1 MKKWLGSGM
10 LLLTAVIWGV
20 AFVAQSVGMDYVEPF
35 TFNFARYI
43 IGGIVLLPF
52 LGLGNPKRNRGCT
65 VKAVQSKTAGR
76 AKEDAGVSGK
86 AQSNDDKAQSND
98 DKAQADEDKA
108 ERRKVIKKSVFAGI
122 VCGFILCIASMLQQ
136 FGIMYTSV
144 VGKAGFIT
152 ALYIIM
158 VPVLGIFL
166 RKKTKPLVWLCV
178 LISVIGLYL
187 LCVSDGYR
195 LEPADIL
202 LLACALFFAFHIIFI
217 DYISPGTNGVLISC
231 VQFFVAGICCMI
243 AMFLWESP
251 DIAGMLRAYIPILYT
266 GVLSCGVAYTFQIL
280 GQKYVE
286 PTKASLI
293 LCLESVVSVLAG
305 WLLLRQ
311 ALSMRELIGCV
322 VMFVAIIMAQFVQ
335 KEEPAPEE

>member
-10 LLLTAVIWGV
+10 LLLTAIIWGV

-43 IGGIVLLPF
+43 IGAIVLLPF
-52 LGLGNPKRNRGCT
+52 LGLGNPK
-65 VKAVQSKTAGR
+65 KTAAGEEANT
-76 AKEDAGVSGK
+76 AKK
-86 AQSNDDKAQSND
+86 KMI
-98 DKAQADEDKA
+98 
-108 ERRKVIKKSVFAGI
+108 RKSILGGI
-122 VCGFILCIASMLQQ
+122 GCGILLCIASMLQQ
-136 FGIMYTSV
+136 FGIMYTNV

-152 ALYIIM
+152 ALYIIL
-158 VPVLGIFL
+158 VPVLGIFF
-166 RKKTKPLVWLCV
+166 RKKTKPLVWVCV
-178 LISVIGLYL
+178 VISVIGLYL

-195 LEPADIL
+195 LEVADIF
-202 LLACALFFAFHIIFI
+202 LLACALVFAFHIIFI

-231 VQFFVAGICCMI
+231 VQFFVAGILCMI
-243 AMFLWESP
+243 AMFLFENPSL
-251 DIAGMLRAYIPILYT
+251 AGMLKAYIPILYT

-305 WLLLRQ
+305 WLLLQQ
-311 ALSMRELIGCV
+311 ALSVRELIGCV

-335 KEEPAPEE
+335 KEEPAAEK

>member
-43 IGGIVLLPF
+43 IGAIVLLPF
-52 LGLGNPKRNRGCT
+52 LGLGNTGKKADVISDEEQLKKQKR
-65 VKAVQSKTAGR
+65 
-76 AKEDAGVSGK
+76 
-86 AQSNDDKAQSND
+86 
-98 DKAQADEDKA
+98 
-108 ERRKVIKKSVFAGI
+108 IKKSILGGI
-122 VCGFILCIASMLQQ
+122 GCGLFLFIASMLQQ
-136 FGIMYTSV
+136 FGIMYTNV

-152 ALYIIM
+152 ALYIIL

-166 RKKTKPLVWLCV
+166 RKKTKPLVWVCV
-178 LISVIGLYL
+178 VISVIGLYL
-187 LCVSDGYR
+187 LCVSDRYR
-195 LEPADIL
+195 LEFADIL

-217 DYISPGTNGVLISC
+217 DYISPGTNGVLVSC
-231 VQFFVAGICCMI
+231 VQFFVAGICCMV
-243 AMFLWESP
+243 AMLLFESP
-251 DIAGMLRAYIPILYT
+251 SVAGMLKAYIPILYT

-305 WLLLRQ
+305 WLLLKQ
-311 ALSMRELIGCV
+311 ALSARELIGCV
-322 VMFVAIIMAQFVQ
+322 IMFAAIIMAQFVQ
-335 KEEPAPEE
+335 KEETTASEN

>member
-52 LGLGNPKRNRGCT
+52 LGLGNPKP
-65 VKAVQSKTAGR
+65 QSTEEKS
-76 AKEDAGVSGK
+76 KED
-86 AQSNDDKAQSND
+86 
-98 DKAQADEDKA
+98 
-108 ERRKVIKKSVFAGI
+108 RRQIIKKSIIGGI
-122 VCGFILCIASMLQQ
+122 GCGLLLCVASMLQQ
-136 FGIMYTSV
+136 FGIMYTDV

-152 ALYIIM
+152 ALYIIL

-166 RKKTKPLVWLCV
+166 RKKTSPLVWLCV
-178 LISVIGLYL
+178 GISVVGLYL
-187 LCVSDGYR
+187 LCVSEGYR
-195 LEPADIL
+195 LEVADVF
-202 LLACALFFAFHIIFI
+202 LLACALMFAFHIIFI
-217 DYISPGTNGVLISC
+217 DYISPGTNGVLVSC
-231 VQFFVAGICCMI
+231 VQFFTAGVCCMA
-243 AMFLWESP
+243 AMLLFESP
-251 DIAGMLRAYIPILYT
+251 SIAGMLKAYIPILYT

-286 PTKASLI
+286 PAKASLI

-305 WLLLRQ
+305 WILLQQ
-311 ALSMRELIGCV
+311 ALSVRELIGC
-322 VMFVAIIMAQFVQ
+322 IIMFAAILIAQFVQ
-335 KEEPAPEE
+335 KEEPAENRE

>member
-43 IGGIVLLPF
+43 IGAIVLLPF
-52 LGLGNPKRNRGCT
+52 LGLGNTGKKADVISDEEQLKKQKR
-65 VKAVQSKTAGR
+65 
-76 AKEDAGVSGK
+76 
-86 AQSNDDKAQSND
+86 
-98 DKAQADEDKA
+98 
-108 ERRKVIKKSVFAGI
+108 IKKSILGGI
-122 VCGFILCIASMLQQ
+122 GCGLFLFIASMLQQ
-136 FGIMYTSV
+136 FGIMYTNV

-152 ALYIIM
+152 ALYIIL

-166 RKKTKPLVWLCV
+166 RKKTKPLVWVCV
-178 LISVIGLYL
+178 VISVIGLYL

-195 LEPADIL
+195 LEFADIL

-217 DYISPGTNGVLISC
+217 DYISPGTNGVLVSC
-231 VQFFVAGICCMI
+231 VQFFVAGICCMV
-243 AMFLWESP
+243 AMLLFESP
-251 DIAGMLRAYIPILYT
+251 SVAGMLKAYIPILYT

-305 WLLLRQ
+305 WLLLKQ
-311 ALSMRELIGCV
+311 ALSVRELIGCV
-322 VMFVAIIMAQFVQ
+322 IMFAAIIMAQFVQ
-335 KEEPAPEE
+335 KEETTASEN

>member
-10 LLLTAVIWGV
+10 LLLTAIIWGV

-52 LGLGNPKRNRGCT
+52 LGLGNADRKKDALT
-65 VKAVQSKTAGR
+65 EEDI
-76 AKEDAGVSGK
+76 KEK
-86 AQSNDDKAQSND
+86 QK
-98 DKAQADEDKA
+98 
-108 ERRKVIKKSVFAGI
+108 RRKKSILGGI
-122 VCGFILCIASMLQQ
+122 GCGLFLFIASMLQQ
-136 FGIMYTSV
+136 FGIMYTNV

-178 LISVIGLYL
+178 VISVVGLYL

-195 LEPADIL
+195 LEIADIL

-217 DYISPGTNGVLISC
+217 DFISPGTNGVLVSC
-231 VQFFVAGICCMI
+231 AQFFTAGACCMV
-243 AMFLWESP
+243 AMLLMETPS
-251 DIAGMLRAYIPILYT
+251 ITGMLKAYIPILYT

-293 LCLESVVSVLAG
+293 LCLESVVAVLAG
-305 WLLLRQ
+305 WLLLHQ
-311 ALSMRELIGCV
+311 ALSIRELIGCI

-335 KEEPAPEE
+335 KEEPAENV

>member
-43 IGGIVLLPF
+43 IGAVVLLPF
-52 LGLGNPKRNRGCT
+52 LGLGNSEKKTDT
-65 VKAVQSKTAGR
+65 VKEEGQQ
-76 AKEDAGVSGK
+76 KEQK
-86 AQSNDDKAQSND
+86 
-98 DKAQADEDKA
+98 
-108 ERRKVIKKSVFAGI
+108 RIKKSILGGI
-122 VCGFILCIASMLQQ
+122 GCGLLLFIASMLQQ

-152 ALYIIM
+152 ALYIIL
-158 VPVLGIFL
+158 VPVLGIFFH
-166 RKKTKPLVWLCV
+166 KKTKPLVWVCV
-178 LISVIGLYL
+178 FISVIGLYL
-187 LCVSDGYR
+187 LCVSHEYR
-195 LEPADIL
+195 LELADIL

-217 DYISPGTNGVLISC
+217 DTISPGTNGVLVSC

-243 AMFLWESP
+243 AMLIFETPSP
-251 DIAGMLRAYIPILYT
+251 EGILKAYIPILYT

-305 WLLLRQ
+305 WLLLKQ
-311 ALSMRELIGCV
+311 ALSVRELIGCV
-322 VMFVAIIMAQFVQ
+322 IMFVAIIMAQFVQ
-335 KEEPAPEE
+335 KEAPAKEEI

>member
-43 IGGIVLLPF
+43 IGAIVLFPF
-52 LGLGNPKRNRGCT
+52 LKLGNSGT
-65 VKAVQSKTAGR
+65 QSKDAV
-76 AKEDAGVSGK
+76 AKK
-86 AQSNDDKAQSND
+86 NM
-98 DKAQADEDKA
+98 
-108 ERRKVIKKSVFAGI
+108 IKKSVLGGI
-122 VCGFILCIASMLQQ
+122 GCGFLLCIASMLQQ
-136 FGIMYTSV
+136 FGIMYTNV

-152 ALYIIM
+152 ALYIIL
-158 VPVLGIFL
+158 VPVLGIVL
-166 RKKTKPLVWLCV
+166 GKKTKPLVWICV
-178 LISVIGLYL
+178 VISVIGLYL

-195 LEPADIL
+195 LEAADL
-202 LLACALFFAFHIIFI
+202 FLLACALFFAFHIIFI
-217 DYISPGTNGVLISC
+217 DYISPGTNGVLVSC
-231 VQFFVAGICCMI
+231 VQFAVAGICCMV
-243 AMFLWESP
+243 AMFMFESP
-251 DIAGMLRAYIPILYT
+251 NLAGMLKAYIPILYT

-305 WLLLRQ
+305 WLLLKQ
-311 ALSMRELIGCV
+311 ALSIRELMGCII
-322 VMFVAIIMAQFVQ
+322 MFAAIIMAQFVQ
-335 KEEPAPEE
+335 KEEPETQTIVESKGA

>member
-43 IGGIVLLPF
+43 IGAVVLLPF
-52 LGLGNPKRNRGCT
+52 LGLGNPGKKKAAVTEVEKEKRQKRIRKSILGGIGCGLFLF
-65 VKAVQSKTAGR
+65 V
-76 AKEDAGVSGK
+76 
-86 AQSNDDKAQSND
+86 
-98 DKAQADEDKA
+98 
-108 ERRKVIKKSVFAGI
+108 
-122 VCGFILCIASMLQQ
+122 ASMLQQ
-136 FGIMYTSV
+136 FGIMYTNV

-152 ALYIIM
+152 ALYIIL

-166 RKKTKPLVWLCV
+166 RKKTKPLVWVCV
-178 LISVIGLYL
+178 IISVIGLYL

-195 LEPADIL
+195 LEFADIL

-217 DYISPGTNGVLISC
+217 DYISPGTNGVLVSC
-231 VQFFVAGICCMI
+231 VQFFVAGICCMV
-243 AMFLWESP
+243 AMMLFESP
-251 DIAGMLRAYIPILYT
+251 SMAGMLKAYIPILYT

-286 PTKASLI
+286 PTRASLI

-305 WLLLRQ
+305 WLLLKQ
-311 ALSMRELIGCV
+311 AMSLRELIGCI

-335 KEEPAPEE
+335 KEEPATSEH

>member
-10 LLLTAVIWGV
+10 LLLTAIIWGV
-20 AFVAQSVGMDYVEPF
+20 AFVAQSVGMSYVEPF
-35 TFNFARYI
+35 TFNFARYM

-52 LGLGNPKRNRGCT
+52 LGLGNSGQKNKEMSEESKRKR
-65 VKAVQSKTAGR
+65 
-76 AKEDAGVSGK
+76 
-86 AQSNDDKAQSND
+86 
-98 DKAQADEDKA
+98 
-108 ERRKVIKKSVFAGI
+108 IKKSILGGI
-122 VCGFILCIASMLQQ
+122 GCGLFLFIASMLQQ

-152 ALYIIM
+152 ALYIIL

-166 RKKTKPLVWLCV
+166 KKKTKPLLWLCV
-178 LISVIGLYL
+178 VISVIGLYL
-187 LCVSDGYR
+187 LCVSEGYR
-195 LEPADIL
+195 LEKADIF

-231 VQFFVAGICCMI
+231 VQFFVSGICCMA
-243 AMFLWESP
+243 AMFLFESP
-251 DIAGMLRAYIPILYT
+251 SITGMFKAYIPILYT

-280 GQKYVE
+280 GQKHVE
-286 PTKASLI
+286 PTRASLI

-311 ALSMRELIGCV
+311 ELSIRELIGCII
-322 VMFVAIIMAQFVQ
+322 MFIAIIMAQFVQ
-335 KEEPAPEE
+335 KEEKPEEQVS